1 VNTADL
7 LKPVAI
13 DIAFS
18 SVSYVALL

>member
-1 VNTADL
+1 MNTADL